1 MHQRADHRTQGFSPA
16 RRYGGNSGRI
26 RGLDGTPQRREG
38 SSMKVKLPVRKAILN
53 RRTYEAPAEGRSDKL
68 RLDFNENTSGCS
80 PAVLR
85 ALAKLTSKQLAMYPE
100 YQLPTRRVARYFG
113 VRSEELL
120 LTNGGDD
127 ALRVFFD
134 TFVEPGSG
142 ILICEPTFPMY
153 RYYAEIYGARISVL
167 RYGSEMEFPLE
178 GVIAALRKKPCVLFI
193 ANPNNPTGTLLQKDD
208 LRRILKAAAHTA
220 VVMDEAYAEFSGFSV
235 VRWIRKYP
243 QLFVA
248 RTFSKVAGLAAL
260 RLGAVIAC
268 KESLALVRRAMPP
281 FPVNLASLVAAEAA
295 LSDGA
300 TMRRYVLQVQ
310 HLRRWFAAELEK
322 LVVKTYPSGGNFLLA
337 NFGPSGPALFQKL
350 EKQGILLRERSKDIG
365 PGFVR
370 ITIGTQSEMQRL
382 LKTIRKEWKTSA

>member
-1 MHQRADHRTQGFSPA
+1 
-16 RRYGGNSGRI
+16 
-26 RGLDGTPQRREG
+26 
-38 SSMKVKLPVRKAILN
+38 MKIHLPVREAILN
-53 RRTYEAPAEGRSDKL
+53 RRTYEAPAEGRSNKL

-80 PAVLR
+80 PAVRR

-100 YQLPTRRVARYFG
+100 YQAPTQRIARYFG
-113 VRSEELL
+113 VRPEELL

-134 TFVEPGSG
+134 TFVESGSG

-178 GVIAALRKKPCVLFI
+178 GVIAALRKKPRVLFI
-193 ANPNNPTGTLLQKDD
+193 ANPNNPTGTLFQKEE
-208 LRRILKAAAHTA
+208 LRRILKAATHTA
-220 VVMDEAYAEFSGFSV
+220 VVMDEAYAEFSGFTAIP
-235 VRWIRKYP
+235 WIRKYP

-248 RTFSKVAGLAAL
+248 KTFSKVAGLAAL

-268 KESLALVRRAMPP
+268 EESLALVRRAMPP
-281 FPVNLASLVAAEAA
+281 FPVNLAALVAAEAA
-295 LSDGA
+295 LNDGA

-310 HLRRWFAAELEK
+310 RLRAWFAAALEK
-322 LVVKTYPSGGNFLLA
+322 LGVMTYPSAGNFLLA
-337 NFGPSGPALFQKL
+337 NFGPGGPALFQKL
-350 EKQGILLRERSKDIG
+350 EKQGILLRERSRDIG

-382 LKTIRKEWKTSA
+382 LKSIRKEWKAPA

>member
-1 MHQRADHRTQGFSPA
+1 
-16 RRYGGNSGRI
+16 
-26 RGLDGTPQRREG
+26 
-38 SSMKVKLPVRKAILN
+38 MKVHLPVREAILN
-53 RRTYEAPAEGRSDKL
+53 RCTYEAPAEGRSDKL
-68 RLDFNENTSGCS
+68 RLDFNENTAGCS
-80 PAVLR
+80 PAVRR
-85 ALAKLTSKQLAMYPE
+85 ALAKLSSKQLAMYPE
-100 YQLPTRRVARYFG
+100 YQAPTQRIARYFG
-113 VRSEELL
+113 VHPEEML

-134 TFVEPGSG
+134 TFVEARSS

-167 RYGSEMEFPLE
+167 RYGGEMEFPLE
-178 GVIAALRKKPCVLFI
+178 GVLAALRKKPRVLFI
-193 ANPNNPTGTLLQKDD
+193 ANPNNPTGTLLQKAG
-208 LRRILKAAAHTA
+208 LRRILRAASHTV

-268 KESLALVRRAMPP
+268 KESLALVRRALPP
-281 FPVNLASLVAAEAA
+281 FPVNLAALVAAEAA
-295 LSDGA
+295 LNDGA

-310 HLRRWFAAELEK
+310 RLRRWFAAELER
-322 LVVKTYPSGGNFLLA
+322 LGVKTYPSGGNFLLA
-337 NFGPSGPALFQKL
+337 NFGPRGPALFQKL
-350 EKQGILLRERSKDIG
+350 EKQGILLRERSKDIA

-370 ITIGTQSEMQRL
+370 ITIGRQSEMRRL
-382 LKTIRKEWKTSA
+382 LQTIRKEWKPPA